1 MPDRSSTVRRSATGA
16 AAADNM
22 ARTTKKSPP
31 IDVFEALPDEEKK
44 RQVAEFDQEFV
55 AETFRPLTAA
65 RRRAWDR
72 IKRKDAAGRG
82 LQKARSISI
91 PVDVKLLGRADDYAK
106 AHGLTRA
113 EVVELG
119 LKALVTGSP
128 RPKRRNGKA

>member
-1 MPDRSSTVRRSATGA
+1 
-16 AAADNM
+16 M
-22 ARTTKKSPP
+22 ARTTKKPSP
-31 IDVFEALPDEEKK
+31 IDVFEALPDDEKK

-65 RRRAWDR
+65 RRRVWDR
-72 IKRKDAAGRG
+72 VKRKDTAGSG
-82 LQKARSISI
+82 SKKARSILI

-128 RPKRRNGKA
+128 RPKRRNAEG